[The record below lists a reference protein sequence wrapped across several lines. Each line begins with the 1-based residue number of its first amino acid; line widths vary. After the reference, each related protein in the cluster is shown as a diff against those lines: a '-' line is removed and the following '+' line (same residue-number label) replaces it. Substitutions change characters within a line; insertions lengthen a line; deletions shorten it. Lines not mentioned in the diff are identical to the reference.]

1 MRNMQQWIREM
12 IANSTRYAIP
22 VMTHPGV
29 EFIGKSVYEV
39 VTDGQ
44 THFEAIRAVNDHFPS
59 AAATTVMDLT
69 VEAEAF
75 GAHVNFSENEVPSVT
90 GSIIRDL
97 ASVEALPIPS
107 LDTARLPQ
115 YLLASKLAAENID
128 KPVFSGCIGP
138 FSLAGR
144 LLDMTEIMTA
154 CYLEPEMVHSLLQ
167 KCTDFLLRWCQALKD
182 AGTAGIVMAE
192 PAAGLLDAD
201 FCSEFS
207 SRYVQQVVE
216 AVQDEHFIV
225 ILHNCGNSG
234 HCTAAMLE
242 TGAAALHFGNAI
254 DMVTA
259 LEQCPPHILVMG
271 NLDPVLVFK
280 MSTPDSMY
288 KQTTDL
294 LHRTAAYPNFVLSS
308 GCDTP
313 PGTPINNIEAFFRA
327 LEEYSK
333 SF

>member
-1 MRNMQQWIREM
+1 
-12 IANSTRYAIP
+12 
-22 VMTHPGV
+22 
-29 EFIGKSVYEV
+29 
-39 VTDGQ
+39 
-44 THFEAIRAVNDHFPS
+44 
-59 AAATTVMDLT
+59 
-69 VEAEAF
+69 
-75 GAHVNFSENEVPSVT
+75 
-90 GSIIRDL
+90 
-97 ASVEALPIPS
+97 
-107 LDTARLPQ
+107 
-115 YLLASKLAAENID
+115 
-128 KPVFSGCIGP
+128 
-138 FSLAGR
+138 
-144 LLDMTEIMTA
+144 
-154 CYLEPEMVHSLLQ
+154 
-167 KCTDFLLRWCQALKD
+167 
-182 AGTAGIVMAE
+182 MAE